1 MVRSTH
7 KENWIYYLA
16 FAVMTLIYLIWKRRI
31 RGIKEDKDIPLIIF
45 LVVFIAVATSIVIHF
60 YA

>member
-1 MVRSTH
+1 MLRSTH
-7 KENWIYYLA
+7 KENWIYYLV
-16 FAVMTLIYLIWKRRI
+16 FAVITLIYLIWKRRI
-31 RGIKEDKDIPLIIF
+31 RGIKKDKDIPLIIF